1 MGQMRIFV
9 SHSSQDNAFCDALV
23 HGLRGAGANVW
34 YDQQNLGV
42 GQLLDVITK
51 ELRERKVFIVILSKA
66 AFASQWVRQECKWV
80 FNLSVREPERLIL
93 PVVAQ
98 PVERADFDEMLY
110 LEDFRRIEGPSNQPY
125 PEAEAIT
132 QTLALLSLTPAS
144 TAATSVPPES
154 TSTKELI
161 ARGKALIAQ
170 ERYADAVPLFER
182 ATEQSSRNYN
192 AWFNLGYALGNVE
205 RIEEALAAFD
215 RAIALRPNASVCWYN
230 KGLALNILERY
241 QEALEALEQ
250 SLTLD
255 SDYPE
260 AWCEKCTALGGL
272 DRPPDR

>member
-23 HGLRGAGANVW
+23 HGLGGAGTNGW
-34 YDQQNLGV
+34 DEQQNLGV

-51 ELRERKVFIVILSKA
+51 ELRDRKVFIVILSKA

-110 LEDFRRIEGPSNQPY
+110 IEDFRRIEGPANQPY
-125 PEAEAIT
+125 SEAEAIA

-144 TAATSVPPES
+144 TAATSVPPEG

-182 ATEQSSRNYN
+182 ATEQSSRSYN
-192 AWFNLGYALGNVE
+192 AWFGLGYALGNIE
-205 RIEEALAAFD
+205 RIEEALAAFNK
-215 RAIALRPNASVCWYN
+215 AIALRPDASVCWYN
-230 KGLALNILERY
+230 KGLALNMLERY
-241 QEALEALEQ
+241 TEALE
-250 SLTLD
+250 
-255 SDYPE
+255 
-260 AWCEKCTALGGL
+260 
-272 DRPPDR
+272 